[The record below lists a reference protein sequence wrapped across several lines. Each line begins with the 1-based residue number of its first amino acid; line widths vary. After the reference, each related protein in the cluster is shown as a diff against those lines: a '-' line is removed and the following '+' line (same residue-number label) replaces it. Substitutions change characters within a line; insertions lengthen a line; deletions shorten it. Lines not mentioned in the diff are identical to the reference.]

1 MRGAGMKM
9 QELVTL
15 LSNKLSSLNNAKST
29 AVVSGDVE
37 AVIRLDVEIQETQV
51 TLNTLQ
57 GAM

>member
-1 MRGAGMKM
+1 MKM